1 MAKEKLEDL
10 SIEELKKRKKFAFLI
25 VGVCIGISL
34 VSLGLGLLSFFK
46 GRLEGIS
53 SFVPGLVLIMIA
65 VIMSLGVKKIDAE
78 LARRNVK

>member
-25 VGVCIGISL
+25 AGVCLGISL
-34 VSLGLGLLSFFK
+34 VSMGLGLLLFIK

-53 SFVPGLVLIMIA
+53 FLVPGLVLIMITG
-65 VIMSLGVKKIDAE
+65 ILFLGVKKIDAE
-78 LARRNVK
+78 LARKYDK